1 MVVSLLQV
9 SLALHITNV
18 RRVECTMTEA
28 NRQQSAKTART
39 GSNEEVTRDNR
50 SSMSPIENGTTRVTR
65 DETEPLDDQGTSKE
79 EAAEFLQ
86 ILRDEAFEASDEKL
100 ALALG
105 RPTDEVKRWFSG
117 DEPIDADVLLKA
129 RGVAMERGVEPMLH
143 DEQEA

>member
-1 MVVSLLQV
+1 
-9 SLALHITNV
+9 
-18 RRVECTMTEA
+18 MTEA

-39 GSNEEVTRDNR
+39 GSKEEVTSDNR

>member
-1 MVVSLLQV
+1 
-9 SLALHITNV
+9 
-18 RRVECTMTEA
+18 MTEA

-39 GSNEEVTRDNR
+39 GSNEEVTSDNR
-50 SSMSPIENGTTRVTR
+50 TSMSPIENGTTRVTR

-143 DEQEA
+143 DEQKS

>member
-1 MVVSLLQV
+1 
-9 SLALHITNV
+9 
-18 RRVECTMTEA
+18 MTEA
-28 NRQQSAKTART
+28 NLQQSAKTART
-39 GSNEEVTRDNR
+39 GSNEEVTSDNR
-50 SSMSPIENGTTRVTR
+50 TSMSPIENGTTRVTR
-65 DETEPLDDQGTSKE
+65 DETEPLDDQGTSQE